1 MTPVL
6 VEKKWMADSSN
17 KCSGEWEEVT
27 GLVGTSWWGS
37 GCAADQER
45 KSVSSSS
52 SQPSSGNKVQ
62 GLLWPTLAESREWAC
77 AGLLWARTL
86 QWHRWGRRAAAFS
99 SCCLLSVLQRWVP
112 ALGFL
117 LRGLFPCGRQ
127 PNFCFVSTYPK
138 LTWKMEGW
146 LSRSVGTYTLDRS
159 VGYRCKAVRVAGL
172 HPRLFWRCRCAQQNT
187 GWTVVGTLH
196 QQWTHIV
203 LITSSL
209 TGCKIQYRSQHPNR
223 ELRAS
228 AVRCVEDILQPGPVL
243 FGFCRQIRREWQSCR
258 ATVESVLPQ
267 WSTQIAR
274 RSTKRPGM
282 YF

>member
-1 MTPVL
+1 MWQAAQLLFRVNLPKANL
-6 VEKKWMADSSN
+6 KDGRMVEQIR
-17 KCSGEWEEVT
+17 GHIHP
-27 GLVGTSWWGS
+27 GS
-37 GCAADQER
+37 
-45 KSVSSSS
+45 V
-52 SQPSSGNKVQ
+52 
-62 GLLWPTLAESREWAC
+62 W
-77 AGLLWARTL
+77 
-86 QWHRWGRRAAAFS
+86 
-99 SCCLLSVLQRWVP
+99 
-112 ALGFL
+112 
-117 LRGLFPCGRQ
+117 
-127 PNFCFVSTYPK
+127 
-138 LTWKMEGW
+138 
-146 LSRSVGTYTLDRS
+146 
-159 VGYRCKAVRVAGL
+159 CKAVRVAGL

-209 TGCKIQYRSQHPNR
+209 MGCKIQYRSQHPNR